1 MNFFTFSFYLFQLLV
16 CGQSEYTVSELKAHH
31 APIGSSSEFKKV
43 LSWFW
48 TAVTNFGP
56 EEMSRLLQFITGSS
70 QLPPG
75 GLAELSPKLQISAS
89 PSFGILPTAH
99 TW

>member
-1 MNFFTFSFYLFQLLV
+1 MIASYQLLV
-16 CGQSEYTVSELKAHH
+16 CGTSDYSVAEMKAHH
-31 APIGSSSEFKKV
+31 AAIGSSPEFQKV

-48 TAVTNFGP
+48 TAVTNFGS
-56 EEMSRLLQFITGSS
+56 EEMSRLLQFTTGSS

-75 GLAELSPKLQISAS
+75 GLSELQPKLQIAAS
-89 PSFGILPTAH
+89 PCFGTLPTAH

>member
-1 MNFFTFSFYLFQLLV
+1 M
-16 CGQSEYTVSELKAHH
+16 CGTSEYSVSELQAHH
-31 APIGSSSEFKKV
+31 AIVGSNPEFQKV

-48 TAVTNFGP
+48 TAVTNFGS

-70 QLPPG
+70 QLPSG

-89 PSFGILPTAH
+89 PSYGTLPTAH